1 MTKLLD
7 HELLDRMYL
16 IQDMFNDY
24 IYEHPSD
31 ILSEE
36 EKGKIMDTLADTYQ
50 LIGAR
55 IAEREE
61 NEGK

>member
-1 MTKLLD
+1 MTNLLD

-16 IQDMFNDY
+16 ITDMFNDY

-36 EKGKIMDTLADTYQ
+36 EKERVMTVLSETYQ

-55 IAEREE
+55 IGEKEE
-61 NEGK
+61 NESK